1 MMMQPYMT
9 IIKIL
14 VCRNYS
20 VCDEP
25 HFLKKLRG
33 NLTLFL
39 LINVWWVDIYCTSPD
54 VSGKD
59 RGKWIFCRR
68 IDSAEPFVFLFI
80 YSNTQFPT
88 KTQSIFRMR
97 KVDSSLLVL
106 LHWSI
111 QNSSCTLD
119 VPVFIVAVSIIIFS
133 GSGGSCSGSGSSSS
147 SSSSSSSRAAAVVMI
162 HNSSNSFQNQ
172 VITLQ
177 Y

>member
-1 MMMQPYMT
+1 MMQPYMT
-9 IIKIL
+9 IIRIL

-20 VCDEP
+20 VFDEP

-33 NLTLFL
+33 NLRLFL

-59 RGKWIFCRR
+59 RGKWIFCMK
-68 IDSAEPFVFLFI
+68 IDSAEPFAFLFMCR
-80 YSNTQFPT
+80 NTQFPT

-97 KVDSSLLVL
+97 KVDSSLFVL

-119 VPVFIVAVSIIIFS
+119 VPMFIVAVSIIIFS
-133 GSGGSCSGSGSSSS
+133 GSGGSCSGSGRGSSSSSNSSRSGSSS

-162 HNSSNSFQNQ
+162 HNS
-172 VITLQ
+172 
-177 Y
+177 